1 MDLRK
6 VMISRCFI
14 CFVRIKVVI
23 NLMEGCFLKN
33 EDLILIEK
41 VLLFFVWVLF
51 MLALQHLKMEW
62 IQFEVGQ
69 G

>member
-1 MDLRK
+1 
-6 VMISRCFI
+6 
-14 CFVRIKVVI
+14 
-23 NLMEGCFLKN
+23 MEGCFLKN